1 MQVAEDTQLASAAN
15 LQKICC
21 QFFWKN
27 NIVYAVPTDIRI
39 DFTSMIS
46 HVKSY
51 ALKYMISGNFFSQA
65 NLQVKTMQ

>member
-1 MQVAEDTQLASAAN
+1 MQEDTQLASAAN
-15 LQKICC
+15 LHKISC

-27 NIVYAVPTDIRI
+27 NIVYAVQTGIRI